1 MERRM
6 EDTGDRET
14 EQEDDFN
21 RPRAELERAFIDY
34 EMTSEEA
41 RAKRRKRRER
51 MRDSSGSS

>member
-1 MERRM
+1 M